1 MKPWK
6 KLSGLMS
13 WLLRISI
20 LMFVATHFLPYIQA
34 FNLGLFSFYEAA
46 LFALAGLF
54 LVAGGFFNRHS
65 VTIYSA
71 MVLLV
76 LSVYNAFV
84 VFEGITGI
92 FSIWMLMISGSLYF
106 IVNGNK

>member
-6 KLSGLMS
+6 KLTGLMS
-13 WLLRISI
+13 WLLRLSI
-20 LMFVATHFLPYIQA
+20 LMFVATHYLPDIQR
-34 FNLGLFSFYEAA
+34 FNPRLFSFYEAA
-46 LFALAGLF
+46 IFALAGIF

-65 VTIYSA
+65 VTIFSA
-71 MVLLV
+71 LVLLV
-76 LSVYNAFV
+76 LSVYNAV
-84 VFEGITGI
+84 IVFDGITGI